1 MNDSGV
7 LLTCQIF
14 DVHGIKVSIYHHE
27 NIGLEANIPSSIQL
41 TFAEAKVSLWPPVA
55 SLQRKNNQEMK
66 EHGKLII

>member
-1 MNDSGV
+1 MNVGGV

-55 SLQRKNNQEMK
+55 SLQRRNNREMK

>member
-1 MNDSGV
+1 MNVGSV

-27 NIGLEANIPSSIQL
+27 NIGMEANIPSSIQL